1 MKKNCIF
8 GKKALRAAALCVIL
22 SMLIALCASCG
33 ADEGNMP
40 VPDADR
46 PAAASPSASA
56 APSPSPS
63 PSASAEP
70 EPSPSPTPEL
80 PKPTVATLA
89 VCGDMMTHLPI
100 TNDAWNAETQVHDF
114 YRMMESAVP
123 YVSAADYA
131 VVNLETTL
139 SGGPH
144 YSGYPAF
151 NAPDSL
157 AYDLKD
163 AGFDLCL
170 TANNHSMDRGAG
182 GLRRTLDVLDEV
194 GLAHVGTSRT
204 QEEFDNNCV
213 VADVGGITVAFL
225 GYSYGTNAIPVPD
238 SSPYIIN
245 LFNTDYMT
253 TLANA
258 DYGKMA
264 SDLEKAKAT
273 GADMIAVMIH
283 WGWEYQTKQS
293 AYQDEMANFLIANG
307 ADMVLG
313 GHSHVPQ
320 PMEMRT
326 VTDDAGGEH
335 EGFVCFSLGNFIS
348 SQNDTLTDT
357 TGVLTLELTRDN
369 VTDEATVSAY
379 SYVPMFMLDRE
390 EGASPRFELLDARL
404 ALEDEGTGD
413 YLAGRLEKAI
423 SDCHRIWGE
432 AYDSLTPV
440 KPEEIVETEG
450 GGGSANDL
458 TLNHHEFTI
467 SDKYPNPVQLRATGA
482 AGAIKWESSDPSV
495 ASVSSSGLVSRVGA
509 GRCVVTATD
518 AQGDSDT
525 CIVRCS

>member
-1 MKKNCIF
+1 MKKKHTLRKNMT
-8 GKKALRAAALCVIL
+8 RAAALCLAL
-22 SMLIALCASCG
+22 SLLFTLCVSCG
-33 ADEGNMP
+33 GEQ
-40 VPDADR
+40 DAQSS
-46 PAAASPSASA
+46 PSPSQSPSASPSPSA
-56 APSPSPS
+56 APSPSASPS
-63 PSASAEP
+63 PSVEP
-70 EPSPSPTPEL
+70 SPSPSPTPEL

-89 VCGDMMTHLPI
+89 MCGDMMTHLPI
-100 TNDAWNAETQVHDF
+100 TNDAWNAETQVHDY
-114 YRMMESAVP
+114 YRMMECAVP

-139 SGGPH
+139 SGGPN

-157 AYDLKD
+157 AYDLKE

-170 TANNHSMDRGAG
+170 TANNHSMDRGAN

-204 QEEFDNNCV
+204 QEEFDNNCY
-213 VADVGGITVAFL
+213 VADVGGISVAFL
-225 GYSYGTNAIPVPD
+225 GYTYGTNAIPVPD

-258 DYGKMA
+258 DYEKLA
-264 SDLEKAKAT
+264 SDMEKARAT

-293 AYQDEMANFLIANG
+293 AYQNEMADFFIAQG

-326 VTDDAGGEH
+326 VSDGQGNSY

-348 SQNDTLTDT
+348 SQNDPLTDT
-357 TGVLTLELTRDN
+357 TGVLTMELTRDN
-369 VTDEATVSAY
+369 VTNEAKVTGY

-390 EGASPRFELLDARL
+390 EGASPRFELLDAHVE
-404 ALEDEGTGD
+404 LENEETSD

-440 KPEEIVETEG
+440 KPEEIVQTG
-450 GGGSANDL
+450 TGSTNDL
-458 TLNHHEFTI
+458 DLNHQEFTI

-482 AGAIKWESSDPSV
+482 SGAVKWESSDPNV
-495 ASVSSSGLVSRVGA
+495 ASVSSNGLVTRVGK
-509 GRCVVTATD
+509 GKCTVTATD
-518 AQGDSDT
+518 AQGDMDT
-525 CIVRCS
+525 CIVWCT

>member
-1 MKKNCIF
+1 MMTLKQNMRRMT
-8 GKKALRAAALCVIL
+8 AL
-22 SMLIALCASCG
+22 LCALALALVCVACG
-33 ADEGNMP
+33 GDEKEQQ
-40 VPDADR
+40 
-46 PAAASPSASA
+46 AAQSP
-56 APSPSPS
+56 APSQTETVKPS
-63 PSASAEP
+63 PSAPTPTPSAQP
-70 EPSPSPTPEL
+70 SPSPSPTPEL
-80 PKPTVATLA
+80 PAPTVSTLA

-100 TNDAWNAETQVHDF
+100 TNDAWNAETQVHDY

-139 SGGPH
+139 SGGPN

-170 TANNHSMDRGAG
+170 TANNHSMDRGAK

-204 QEEFDNNCV
+204 QEEFDNNCY

-225 GYSYGTNAIPVPD
+225 GYTYGTNAIPVPD

-245 LFNTDYMT
+245 LFNLDYMT
-253 TLANA
+253 TLGTPNY
-258 DYGKMA
+258 DKMA
-264 SDLEKAKAT
+264 ADLEQAKAT
-273 GADMIAVMIH
+273 DADMIAVMIH

-293 AYQDEMANFLIANG
+293 AYQDEMADFLISHG

-326 VTDDAGGEH
+326 VTDAEGTDH
-335 EGFVCFSLGNFIS
+335 DGFVCFSLGNFIS
-348 SQNDTLTDT
+348 SQNDPLTDT

-369 VTDEATVSAY
+369 VTDEASVTGY

-404 ALEDEGTGD
+404 ALEDEETSD

-423 SDCHRIWGE
+423 ADCHRIWGE

-440 KPEEIVETEG
+440 KPEEIVQTG
-450 GGGSANDL
+450 VPGSSTNDL
-458 TLNHHEFTI
+458 DLNHQEFTI

-482 AGAIKWESSDPSV
+482 AGTVKWESSNPEV
-495 ASVSSSGLVSRVGA
+495 ATVSSNGVVTRVGK
-509 GRCVVTATD
+509 GKCTVTATD
-518 AQGDSDT
+518 AQGDMDT
-525 CIVRCS
+525 CIVWCT